1 MQFSIGVEYALHSLL
16 HMVDLPSGKPI
27 GVKELAAFQ
36 GISETYL
43 SKVFTKLRKAG
54 IVRSLPGVN
63 GGYELARRSEEIS
76 FWDVIEAVE
85 GTSPI
90 FQCAE
95 IRQNNILV
103 DKDNIPSSFSKC
115 PCLIKIVMLDAE
127 DQMRQYL
134 ANKSLSWLSQE
145 FRKKL
150 SEDMNHA
157 INDWFKNV
165 LTKTK

>member
-16 HMVDLPSGKPI
+16 HMVDLPPGNPI
-27 GVKELAAFQ
+27 GVKELSTFQ

-63 GGYELARRSEEIS
+63 GSYELARRADEIS
-76 FWDVIEAVE
+76 FWDIAEAVE
-85 GTSPI
+85 GATPI

-103 DKDNIPSSFSKC
+103 DKNDLPPSFTQC
-115 PCLIKIVMLDAE
+115 PCLIKTVMLEAE
-127 DQMRQYL
+127 AQMRKYL
-134 ANKSLSWLSQE
+134 ASKSIAWLSKE
-145 FRKKL
+145 VRNKFTK
-150 SEDMNHA
+150 DMNNE
-157 INDWFKNV
+157 IDGWFKNA
-165 LTKTK
+165 LTK